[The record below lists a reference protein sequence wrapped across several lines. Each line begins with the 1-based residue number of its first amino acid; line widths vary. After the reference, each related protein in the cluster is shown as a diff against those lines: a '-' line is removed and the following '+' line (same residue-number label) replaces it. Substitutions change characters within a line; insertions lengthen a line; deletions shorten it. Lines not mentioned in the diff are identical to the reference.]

1 MKTGALR
8 LCAIFA
14 HPDDESFGV
23 GGTLAR
29 YAASGVR
36 VTLVTATSGEVGEV
50 GTADIGTEGLA
61 AKREGEL
68 REAAGLLGIRDVH
81 LLRLPDGNLAEQGA
95 DLHASLAG
103 VLREV
108 RPQVVLTEDIQGVTG
123 HPDHIA
129 VTRTVVRVF
138 DELGESGPLKLY
150 EHVIPQSAA
159 PPGLNGTPDDY
170 ITTVLD

>member
-61 AKREGEL
+61 A
-68 REAAGLLGIRDVH
+68 
-81 LLRLPDGNLAEQGA
+81 
-95 DLHASLAG
+95 
-103 VLREV
+103 
-108 RPQVVLTEDIQGVTG
+108 
-123 HPDHIA
+123 
-129 VTRTVVRVF
+129 
-138 DELGESGPLKLY
+138 
-150 EHVIPQSAA
+150 
-159 PPGLNGTPDDY
+159 
-170 ITTVLD
+170 